1 MTDRLARPALVWDMG
16 GILYRY
22 FTEVLLLMAPR
33 RGWDVTGVPLGPT
46 GPVPD
51 PAYDQMLRGEIDE
64 HDYLRAVRSRLH
76 AAGVDVD
83 PVAVID
89 WDGHE
94 RVEVWDLIAAAHAAG
109 HPQAVLSNDA
119 SRWLGDRWWET
130 WPPAAWFDV
139 MIDVATLPER
149 KPAPGPYRAAAG
161 RLGVATENCLF
172 IDDMPVNCDGA
183 EAVGMASHL
192 VDVRDP
198 VGSMERLAK
207 RLDLEV
213 TRPAAG

>member
-1 MTDRLARPALVWDMG
+1 MTDRTSRPALVWDMG

-22 FTEVLLLMAPR
+22 FTEVLLMMAPE
-33 RGWDVTGVPLGPT
+33 RGWDLAGVPLGPT
-46 GPVPD
+46 GAVAD
-51 PAYDQMLRGEIDE
+51 PAYDRMLRGEIDE
-64 HDYLRAVRSRLH
+64 HDYLQDVRSRLQ
-76 AAGVDVD
+76 AAGIDVD
-83 PVAVID
+83 PVAAID

-94 RVEVWDLIAAAHAAG
+94 RREVWDLVEAAHAAG
-109 HPQAVLSNDA
+109 HPQAVLTNDA

-149 KPAPGPYRAAAG
+149 KPAAGPYLTAAE
-161 RLGVATENCLF
+161 RLGVPAEDCVF
-172 IDDMPVNCDGA
+172 VDDMPVNCDGA
-183 EAVGMASHL
+183 EAVGMGSHL

-207 RLDLEV
+207 RIDLDV
-213 TRPAAG
+213 S